1 MEHFLIINK
10 NKKVYW
16 FIGVFTN
23 LCYNNFVQKVT
34 KFAIIIC
41 FSLFCFLAISFSY
54 NINSVFADYYIT
66 SFQLSEAIENAE
78 SGSTI
83 EVSGGNISIRNTII
97 VDKSITLKFTG
108 NANLTRF
115 SQSFSNF
122 FHITNVG
129 NLIIDANGFS
139 VLIDG
144 GRTENDLN
152 SNENFSIF
160 KNEGNLT
167 LKGITL
173 QNNATQDGGGFYNL
187 GVANLENCTLK
198 NLCAIN
204 GGAFY
209 NEGQLTFENCVIK
222 NNFASSASAGISN
235 TTLES
240 TPKLTIINSTLE
252 NNGASSGGAI
262 SIIKGEVKILG
273 GKFEGNIA
281 NNGANDLY
289 IKKHLNPETDEIS
302 AEFLSQNQTS
312 IVAED
317 GLVIG
322 ENFKIGKNSKIVL
335 NQSLTPAGKIYIK
348 SLPEQKNIFLE
359 INNVADGQEVAEF
372 LNSEDKTEDLF
383 VVINNGFKLELLGS
397 SLYAKE
403 TCDVCNI
410 TFKLKENN
418 DILLERTISPGQ
430 VLPEDYFQA
439 SIANVSIPNGK
450 HIVFKDKFDNIFEK
464 DALIYNSLTIYVD
477 FEINILKVKFY
488 VEDVLQCEPLN
499 IEYGK
504 TISEKLEEI
513 GSLIPAIETKEG
525 YDLINPY
532 WVKVGETEKFNF
544 NETPVEEN
552 LSLQAYYVINTYQI
566 TFTLNYYKDS
576 GKTIEF
582 SQSQTITK
590 NWHSQI
596 TEEDI
601 PSFSAK
607 EGYSGE
613 IVWESYD
620 ELITENKEIFGSIQK
635 DVLPIN
641 SNIDEVET
649 NNLSENNA
657 PETETQKISNTLLWV
672 GLGIGSAIFVGL
684 VVILFK
690 FFNRK
695 RISKNITNKNDNLFI
710 GNRKK

>member
-1 MEHFLIINK
+1 M
-10 NKKVYW
+10 
-16 FIGVFTN
+16 
-23 LCYNNFVQKVT
+23 QKFT

-41 FSLFCFLAISFSY
+41 FSLFCFLVINFSH

-66 SFQLSEAIENAE
+66 SFQLSEAIEDAE

-83 EVSGGNISIRNTII
+83 EISGGSISIRNTII
-97 VDKSITLKFTG
+97 IDKSITLKFTG

-167 LKGITL
+167 LKEITL
-173 QNNATQDGGGFYNL
+173 QNNATQDGGGLYNL

-240 TPKLTIINSTLE
+240 TPKLTIINSTFE

-273 GKFEGNIA
+273 GKFEDNIA

-312 IVAED
+312 IVAE
-317 GLVIG
+317 GSLVIG

-359 INNVADGQEVAEF
+359 LNNVEDGQEVAEF

-383 VVINNGFKLELLGS
+383 VAINQGFKLELLGN

-403 TCDVCNI
+403 TCDDCNI

-418 DILLERTISPGQ
+418 DVLLERTISSGQ
-430 VLPEDYFQA
+430 VLPEDYFQTA
-439 SIANVSIPNGK
+439 VSNVLIPKGK
-450 HIVFKDKFDNIFEK
+450 HIVFKDKFGNIFEK

-513 GSLIPAIETKEG
+513 GSLIPAIETKVG
-525 YDLINPY
+525 YNLINPY
-532 WVKVGETEKFNF
+532 WVKAGQTEKFNF
-544 NETPVEEN
+544 DETPVEEN

-566 TFTLNYYKDS
+566 TFTLNYYKES

-601 PSFSAK
+601 PSFSTK

-657 PETETQKISNTLLWV
+657 PETETQKISNTLLWIGV
-672 GLGIGSAIFVGL
+672 GIGSAIFVGL
-684 VVILFK
+684 VVILFN

>member
-1 MEHFLIINK
+1 M
-10 NKKVYW
+10 
-16 FIGVFTN
+16 
-23 LCYNNFVQKVT
+23 QKFT

-41 FSLFCFLAISFSY
+41 FSLFCFLVINFSH

-66 SFQLSEAIENAE
+66 SFQLSEAIEDAE

-83 EVSGGNISIRNTII
+83 EISGGSISIRNTIT
-97 VDKSITLKFTG
+97 VNKNITLKFTSD
-108 NANLTRF
+108 ANLTRYV
-115 SQSFSNF
+115 QSFSNF
-122 FHITNVG
+122 FHITESG

-144 GRTENDLN
+144 GRTEDDLN

-160 KNEGNLT
+160 KNEGSLT

-173 QNNATQDGGGFYNL
+173 QNNATKDGGGLYNL
-187 GVANLENCTLK
+187 GIAILENCTLK
-198 NLCAIN
+198 NLCAIY

-209 NEGQLTFENCVIK
+209 NEGQLTIKNCLIK
-222 NNFASSASAGISN
+222 NNIASSASAGISN
-235 TTLES
+235 TTLEN
-240 TPKLTIINSTLE
+240 TPKLTIINSVFE
-252 NNGASSGGAI
+252 NNGASSDGAI

-281 NNGANDLY
+281 NSGANDLY
-289 IKKHLNPETDEIS
+289 VKKHLNPETDEIS
-302 AEFLSQNQTS
+302 VEFSSQNQTS
-312 IVAED
+312 IVAE
-317 GLVIG
+317 GSLVIG
-322 ENFKIGKNSKIVL
+322 EDFKIGKNSKIVL
-335 NQSLTPAGKIYIK
+335 NQSLTPAGKIYVK

-359 INNVADGQEVAEF
+359 LNNIEDGQEVAEF

-383 VVINNGFKLELLGS
+383 VAINQGFKLELLGN

-403 TCDVCNI
+403 TCDDCNI
-410 TFKLKENN
+410 AFKLKEN
-418 DILLERTISPGQ
+418 DDVLLERTILPGQ
-430 VLPEDYFQA
+430 VLPEDYFQTA
-439 SIANVSIPNGK
+439 VANVLIPKGK
-450 HIVFKDKFDNIFEK
+450 HIVFKDKFGNIFEK
-464 DALIYNSLTIYVD
+464 DTMIYDSLIIYVD
-477 FEINILKVKFY
+477 FEINILQVKFY
-488 VEDVLQCEPLN
+488 IENVLQAEPLN

-504 TISEKLEEI
+504 TILEKLNEL
-513 GSLIPAIETKEG
+513 GCLIPSIENKEG
-525 YDLINPY
+525 YNLTSPY

-544 NETPVEEN
+544 NETPVEED
-552 LSLQAYYVINTYQI
+552 LSLQAHYVINTYQI

-576 GKTIEF
+576 GNTIEF

-601 PSFSAK
+601 PSFSAQ
-607 EGYSGE
+607 EGYGGE
-613 IVWESYD
+613 IVWQNYD

-649 NNLSENNA
+649 NNSSENNA
-657 PETETQKISNTLLWV
+657 PEAETQKTSNTLLWV

-684 VVILFK
+684 GVILFK
-690 FFNRK
+690 FFKKK